1 MQKEIKHGKPFDSN
15 LQNHIIK
22 IKPNM
27 NFILMLSNIKE
38 HLIAPCFAFAQ
49 IFWLQ
54 GYEQYRIRE
63 SVVNVPTNLNLVQ
76 NVLPHMP
83 YDDLSIIMLLKRK
96 LKYNQYI
103 W

>member
-22 IKPNM
+22 LKPNM

-49 IFWLQ
+49 IF
-54 GYEQYRIRE
+54 
-63 SVVNVPTNLNLVQ
+63 
-76 NVLPHMP
+76 
-83 YDDLSIIMLLKRK
+83 
-96 LKYNQYI
+96 
-103 W
+103 

>member
-38 HLIAPCFAFAQ
+38 HLITPWLAFAQ
-49 IFWLQ
+49 TFQLQ
-54 GYEQYRIRE
+54 GYEQYDIHE

-76 NVLPHMP
+76 NVLSHMP
-83 YDDLSIIMLLKRK
+83 YDDLSIIKILRRK

>member
-54 GYEQYRIRE
+54 GYEQYRIHE